1 MYRNLLIL
9 FASIALVCA
18 NSTTTGSTSVST
30 PAQTSSTTAHPT
42 TTAKPNTTTVAP
54 TPSPTPAPTPGPIPK
69 PERWSGNYTD
79 DKDKTCI
86 NVQFSVQITIN
97 YNTTSNE
104 KLTTGFTIPVDAS
117 VDQKNSHCSQPNKAD
132 EAITIHFAN
141 EENTTASLTLTF
153 NKTDKESYVESVSLS
168 FMATKE
174 LMPQLNPNLTG
185 KTFSAEASGLSLF
198 KVVSDH
204 SYLCSAVQ
212 SANLNS
218 SQEDVNNIQIQ
229 FTDSKVE
236 AYIKESNKGKFD
248 IESDCKSADI
258 SDVVPIA
265 VGAALAGL
273 VIIVLI
279 AYFVGRR
286 RSRRLAYQSV

>member
-9 FASIALVCA
+9 FASIALACA
-18 NSTTTGSTSVST
+18 QNNSTSESTSVST
-30 PAQTSSTTAHPT
+30 SAPTSSTTAHPT

-69 PERWSGNYTD
+69 PEKWSGNYTD
-79 DKDKTCI
+79 DQKKTCI
-86 NVQFSVQITIN
+86 NVQFSVQIAIN
-97 YNTTSNE
+97 YNSTSNE
-104 KLTTGFTIPVDAS
+104 KLIAGFTIPVNAT
-117 VDQKNSHCSQPNKAD
+117 VDRNNSHCSQPNKTD

-153 NKTDKESYVESVSLS
+153 NKTREDSYVESVSLS
-168 FMATKE
+168 FLATKE
-174 LMPQLNPNLTG
+174 LMPQLNPKLIG
-185 KTFSAEASGLSLF
+185 KTFLAEASGLSLF
-198 KVVSDH
+198 KVASDH

-212 SANLNS
+212 SADLN
-218 SQEDVNNIQIQ
+218 SQEDVNNVQIQ

-248 IESDCKSADI
+248 TESDCKSADI